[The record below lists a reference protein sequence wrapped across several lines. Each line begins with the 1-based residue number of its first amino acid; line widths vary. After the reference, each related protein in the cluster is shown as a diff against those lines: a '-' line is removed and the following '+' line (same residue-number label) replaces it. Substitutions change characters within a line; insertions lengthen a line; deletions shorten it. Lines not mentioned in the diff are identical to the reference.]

1 MLLKITFF
9 SKAVYAVLFTAFLTI
24 ACMVTAHAQAE
35 FEPWGNMK
43 GIKLDG
49 HSIPFTT
56 CLTVA
61 GTDDFTNLQSSG
73 KERQHPTYSR
83 NGNEQTVIT
92 QIGGIHLTEIVKSG
106 KHGDIKLSIS
116 CVSERDTAVR
126 GVYVEVGLPQDIY
139 AGSYQTGANKER
151 LWSAVYPN
159 LRSGNIPEVAGSLK
173 FKSGSK
179 EFTIKS
185 TGKSDFIV
193 RFNRD
198 TTRKKLHLFFPV
210 CINQLVKDKVYKA
223 EFNILVN
230 DKIDRSDAVLKVDTT
245 IQGRQ
250 FAGFGGNFRLQNPKT
265 DQQVIDYCLKNMR
278 VAWGRVEMPWGAWQP
293 ELSVNPIEEAN
304 HGGLNKHVEES
315 MAMAARLGKMGMPVI
330 VTAWAPPAWAVEGK
344 LVNGKSPQ
352 GVWGNP
358 LNKNT
363 QQAAYRSITDYI
375 IYLRDHYGLE
385 ASYFS
390 FNESDLGINIR
401 QTAEEH
407 NELIK
412 GLGAYFK
419 KNNVKTKMLLGDNSD
434 ATTYR
439 FIDVAMNDSAT
450 RPYIGAISFHSW
462 RGWDTA
468 TLEKWATAAKR
479 LNLPLIVGE
488 GSIDASAWA
497 YPAYFLEPS
506 YALEEIS
513 LYTRLIAIC
522 QPVSILQWQ
531 LTADYSPLA
540 GGGIFGD
547 NAPLRPTQRFFNLK
561 QMASTQANLYA
572 MSVKTN
578 QKEIVCAVLGDN
590 AKHQYC
596 FHIVNNGPSRKLLLT
611 KMPAS
616 ARMYTVFVTD
626 QKRGMRKLDSM
637 PVKNHEASLNI
648 DAGSYVTLISEAGT
662 VNK

>member
-1 MLLKITFF
+1 MVLKITPFIK
-9 SKAVYAVLFTAFLTI
+9 SLYTGLLTAFLTI

-43 GIKLDG
+43 GIKLEG

-56 CLTVA
+56 CMTVVK
-61 GTDDFTNLQSSG
+61 TDDFTNSQSSG
-73 KERQHPTYSR
+73 KELQHPAYSR

-106 KHGDIKLSIS
+106 EHGEIKLSIS
-116 CVSERDTAVR
+116 CFSDRETEVR
-126 GVYVEVGLPQDIY
+126 GVYLELGLPEDIY
-139 AGSYQTGANKER
+139 AGSYKLGTDKER
-151 LWSAVYPN
+151 LWSALFPK
-159 LRSGNIPEVAGSLK
+159 LQSGYFAGAESSLT
-173 FKSGSK
+173 FKTNSK
-179 EFTIKS
+179 EFKIKGI
-185 TGKSDFIV
+185 GKSDFTV
-193 RFNRD
+193 RFKRD
-198 TTRKKLHLFFPV
+198 SNRKKLSLFFPV
-210 CINQLVKDKVYKA
+210 CKTQLLKDKVYTA
-223 EFNILVN
+223 VFVLSVN
-230 DKIDRSDAVLKVDTT
+230 DKIDHTDAILTVDTT

-265 DQQVIDYCLKNMR
+265 DPQVIDYCLKNMR

-293 ELSVNPIEEAN
+293 DLSVNPVEEAK
-304 HGGLNKHVEES
+304 HGNLNKHVEES

-344 LVNGKSPQ
+344 LVNGKSPD
-352 GVWGNP
+352 GIWGNA

-363 QQAAYRSITDYI
+363 LQESYRSITDYI
-375 IYLRDHYGLE
+375 IYLRDHYGVE

-401 QTAEEH
+401 QTADEH

-419 KNNVKTKMLLGDNSD
+419 KSNVKTKMLLGDNSD

-439 FIDVAMNDSAT
+439 FIDVAMNDNAT

-468 TLEKWATAAKR
+468 TLEKWASAATR
-479 LNLPLIVGE
+479 LNLPLIIGE

-497 YPAYFLEPS
+497 YPAYFLETS
-506 YALEEIS
+506 YALGEIS
-513 LYTRLIAIC
+513 LYTRLLAIC

-547 NAPLRPTQRFFNLK
+547 NGSLRPTQRFFNLK
-561 QMASTQANLYA
+561 QMASTPANLYA
-572 MSVKTN
+572 MSVKTD
-578 QKEIVCAVLGDN
+578 QKEIICAVLGDN
-590 AKHQYC
+590 NRHQYC

-611 KMPAS
+611 GMPAS
-616 ARMYTVFVTD
+616 RRQYAVYITD
-626 QKRGMRKLDSM
+626 QNRDMNKLGSI

-648 DAGSYVTLISEAGT
+648 DAGSYMTLISEE
-662 VNK
+662 